1 MYRAKITA
9 IDGLN
14 VFSGGKR
21 LKIIGN
27 KNFKVGDCVWTD
39 GRCVYGNQRETSS
52 PIVITSPPQKSEIF
66 IPIVV
71 SRNSI
76 GTIAYTYEIHKN
88 SLQPVKDGR
97 LSGYIFAN
105 DDKNI
110 FRIRTL
116 QYPDNNTR
124 ILRYP
129 ALNVDS
135 GGNIYTIAAEYIELT
150 DFTDWGQE
158 YSIGNYYD
166 IKILKNGAPVKSF
179 NTFSEWDAATSR
191 LVESGDRVHHN
202 LLAAFIENENNFW
215 ILISE
220 DSTIYFQKKDDLRG
234 IILINQNGARLLATK
249 FFDVGGLENLILPMH
264 DGFYRKLTNVFQDE
278 NYLAQPSGDMKIF
291 YGENLVAT
299 INCVLSSTVAAYKI
313 SSKKFLVSAN
323 SNGLYLCE
331 NGNLK
336 KIFSGHIV
344 NQSLR
349 PIKNPKNWYERAVNL

>member
-27 KNFKVGDCVWTD
+27 KNFKAGDNVWTD

-110 FRIRTL
+110 FRIKTL

-158 YSIGNYYD
+158 YSIGNY
-166 IKILKNGAPVKSF
+166 S
-179 NTFSEWDAATSR
+179 
-191 LVESGDRVHHN
+191 DRVHHN

-215 ILISE
+215 ILILE
-220 DSTIYFQKKDDLRG
+220 DSTIYFSKNDLRG

-313 SSKKFLVSAN
+313 SSKNFLVSTN

-349 PIKNPKNWYERAVNL
+349 PIKNPKNWYERVVNL

>member
-27 KNFKVGDCVWTD
+27 KNFKVGDNVWTD

-76 GTIAYTYEIHKN
+76 GTIAYTYEIQKN
-88 SLQPVKDGR
+88 SLQPVKEGR

-116 QYPDNNTR
+116 QYSDDNTR
-124 ILRYP
+124 IFRYP

-135 GGNIYTIAAEYIELT
+135 VGNIYTIAAEYIEQT
-150 DFTDWGQE
+150 DFTYWGQE

-166 IKILKNGAPVKSF
+166 VKILKNGATVKNF
-179 NTFSEWDAATSR
+179 NTFSEWSAATSR
-191 LVESGDRVHHN
+191 LVEHSDRVHHN

-220 DSTIYFQKKDDLRG
+220 DSTIYFSKNDLRG

-249 FFDVGGLENLILPMH
+249 FFDVGGLENLLLPMH
-264 DGFYRKLTNVFQDE
+264 DGFYRKLANVFQDE

-299 INCVLSSTVAAYKI
+299 INCGLSSTVAAYKI
-313 SSKKFLVSAN
+313 SSKKFLAGTN
-323 SNGLYLCE
+323 SDGLYLCK
-331 NGNLK
+331 NGNVK
-336 KIFSGHIV
+336 KILSGRIE

-349 PIKNPKNWYERAVNL
+349 PIKNQKIWYERAVNL